1 MLMSLRNLYELDADD
16 RASLRH
22 RRVLEAASITEIMPH
37 AVMHRCRG
45 KRPVPLR
52 RALLMPLLLH
62 NAILVTCSMKV
73 SGRTKSGIGT
83 IPDMLRGE
91 KLALRSPTILV
102 VWCGLYRSFSRAV
115 DTFAANVIAHNSE
128 IDFHMLMGTSFTQF
142 VSEKQE
148 HRAAS
153 RMLPQ
158 PNATLC
164 HPTNVQDA
172 AAQSLADALAAHAV
186 DVRRVKMFVMEVPI
200 AAYMTS
206 SDNWAR
212 LHSTMRAAA
221 ACASVPNCVLPPLHS
236 YEHAVY
242 VRPDVTLVGPPL
254 NFARACAATNGLMIV
269 SGPRN
274 SGRWWHLYD
283 SDLAAV
289 ACGDARLLY
298 DLGSGW
304 VAGVVRQDLGSVNP
318 KKSLGLP
325 TTSRGVWALLTGS
338 PNSHTSSQDFLGLQG
353 SRCSAPLQRNDDKS
367 LICSWCLK
375 F

>member
-1 MLMSLRNLYELDADD
+1 
-16 RASLRH
+16 
-22 RRVLEAASITEIMPH
+22 
-37 AVMHRCRG
+37 
-45 KRPVPLR
+45 
-52 RALLMPLLLH
+52 MPLLLH
-62 NAILVTCSMKV
+62 KAILVTCSMKV

-102 VWCGLYRSFSRAV
+102 VWCGLYRSFPRAV

-221 ACASVPNCVLPPLHS
+221 ACASVPNCLLPPLHS

-289 ACGDARLLY
+289 ACGDATLLY

-304 VAGVVRQDLGSVNP
+304 VAGVGCAWWPGCQLAKPNQHPPPLPAAFHGPWNRLDPRHCDDPTGVCNLLALFQTSNRTLGTLDDYG
-318 KKSLGLP
+318 LGARVIKDA
-325 TTSRGVWALLTGS
+325 TCRRERSGHGS
-338 PNSHTSSQDFLGLQG
+338 G
-353 SRCSAPLQRNDDKS
+353 
-367 LICSWCLK
+367 
-375 F
+375 